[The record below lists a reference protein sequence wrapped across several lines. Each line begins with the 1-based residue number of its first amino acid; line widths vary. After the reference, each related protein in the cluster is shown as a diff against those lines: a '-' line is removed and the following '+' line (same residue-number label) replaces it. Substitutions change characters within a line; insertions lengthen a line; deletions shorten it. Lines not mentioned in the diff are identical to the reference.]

1 VLRATIFAVPVLV
14 ATYTDC
20 GGGSNLDP
28 VNDASFEIR
37 EGKHDSNP
45 AGLKKMQVESE
56 VDRLLTF
63 QAFFHSD
70 AAYLTTDP
78 VNQHDWNKLMGITAV
93 DIHGNSI
100 RTGWRYEPSTDQI
113 ELGFY
118 GYRDGVRVSQQLT
131 EVDLEEWV
139 DVTLEFT
146 EDRYYAEV
154 NGHAHE
160 VAGPSDPGLFDRT
173 TWVLRT
179 AYFGGDET
187 APHDIHIDV
196 RDVWTDN

>member
-1 VLRATIFAVPVLV
+1 
-14 ATYTDC
+14 
-20 GGGSNLDP
+20 
-28 VNDASFEIR
+28 
-37 EGKHDSNP
+37 
-45 AGLKKMQVESE
+45 
-56 VDRLLTF
+56 
-63 QAFFHSD
+63 
-70 AAYLTTDP
+70 
-78 VNQHDWNKLMGITAV
+78 MGITAV

-118 GYRDGVRVSQQLT
+118 GYRDGVRISQQLT